1 MDTAKIILKGDN
13 RNIKV
18 YLDLGAKSDTED
30 LNPTQLAA
38 LMLYVE
44 GKKNLEQLMND
55 LNEETEEQ
63 DKE

>member
-18 YLDLGAKSDTED
+18 YLDLGAREKDQE

-44 GKKNLEQLMND
+44 GKKNLETLMNELD
-55 LNEETEEQ
+55 EEENNGE
-63 DKE
+63 KK